1 MGERKRFASRHHH
14 QGPDSRTISNYF
26 KIKVTI
32 KVAILKSGVHQHL
45 NIIYHCVVY
54 IAVMLCLKPGVE

>member
-1 MGERKRFASRHHH
+1 MLVTLDPSSED
-14 QGPDSRTISNYF
+14 QGADSRTISDYF
-26 KIKVTI
+26 KIKVTF

-45 NIIYHCVVY
+45 NLIYCCLVY